1 MKLLVLI
8 SALIGCVLAAY
19 EKPAVVK
26 KHVVEKTV
34 YKSVGYG
41 GAGNKIHLYHGN
53 GRTFGE
59 YDGKMKW
66 KLRLRVRLIRLSKSR

>member
-41 GAGNKIHLYHGN
+41 GAGNKIHLYHGKY
-53 GRTFGE
+53 G
-59 YDGKMKW
+59 GK
-66 KLRLRVRLIRLSKSR
+66 LYNDILVTS